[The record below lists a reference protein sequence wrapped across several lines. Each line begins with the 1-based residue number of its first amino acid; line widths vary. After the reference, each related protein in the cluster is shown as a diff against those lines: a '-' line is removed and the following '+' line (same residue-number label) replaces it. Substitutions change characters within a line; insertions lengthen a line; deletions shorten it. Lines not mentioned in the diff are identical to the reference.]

1 MSNSFMKNAAYDFSA
16 VIENSVMT
24 VNVNRTLNNTYKVII
39 DMNFYFE
46 NNELKGEILNSTIA
60 GESYS
65 FPTVYFD

>member
-1 MSNSFMKNAAYDFSA
+1 MKR
-16 VIENSVMT
+16 IRRE
-24 VNVNRTLNNTYKVII
+24 VII

-46 NNELKGEILNSTIA
+46 NNELKGEILKATIA

>member
-1 MSNSFMKNAAYDFSA
+1 MKNAAYDFSA

-24 VNVNRTLNNTYKVII
+24 VNVNKLLNDTYKVVI
-39 DMNFYFE
+39 DMNFYFD
-46 NNELKGEILNSTIA
+46 NNEIKGEILKATIA